1 MAYRKTS
8 LILPGKSQWAWDSKL
23 EEITFDILSRIHHW
37 KRAVII
43 SSDTILEDKSKL
55 YLESVLYMCLEE
67 IYSFKTSDYSFAK
80 ADSYTF
86 FKGIESNGSE
96 VFIVLKQHSYG
107 LQSMVP
113 EIDIKKVAKI
123 YNQKDIELLE
133 AMRKHR

>member
-1 MAYRKTS
+1 MVCKKTS

-23 EEITFDILSRIHHW
+23 EDITFDIVSRIRHW
-37 KRAVII
+37 KKAVLI

-67 IYSFKTSDYSFAK
+67 IYSFTTSDYSFAK

-86 FKGIESNGSE
+86 FKGVESNGSD
-96 VFIVLKQHSYG
+96 VFIILNQDSSG
-107 LQSMVP
+107 LPSFVP
-113 EIDIKKVAKI
+113 EMDIKKVAKI
-123 YNQKDIELLE
+123 YNQTDIELLE